1 MASLLLAPP
10 AALRAAEPPPHPIPV
25 GPGPVSTTVPVGLAT
40 ASATPCSIT
49 LSGALSGTYQC
60 IAMTSWTSTSNIGG
74 VTLSVLN
81 PAPLTQLNVAIQR
94 PGKPASGTWTQKD
107 TGAKSTLVVGA
118 SGVPPPTWAAS
129 AGQATVQGSYS
140 LTLVLASAAPTTSSS
155 NGAIYAA
162 HGTIT
167 AMLVPVATT
176 SASGILTFSA
186 TF

>member
-1 MASLLLAPP
+1 MFDHP
-10 AALRAAEPPPHPIPV
+10 LRRPKRD
-25 GPGPVSTTVPVGLAT
+25 VSVHRDDVVDFHVKYRRRDVER
-40 ASATPCSIT
+40 SQ
-49 LSGALSGTYQC
+49 SGAPHTAQRRD
-60 IAMTSWTSTSNIGG
+60 
-74 VTLSVLN
+74 
-81 PAPLTQLNVAIQR
+81 PA